1 MEFFNSSFGIELILE
16 DNSLEKEIKK
26 QVVVKPRMKFVTCDH
41 ERDTSR
47 THAELLERSSRY
59 DNSKAGDTS
68 TFLIMTIVHGP
79 SEVTFHPNR
88 PAKLRYFVGN
98 LRELQDEIRVESGG
112 DASITGDAVE
122 KHLREIYEPL
132 ISADGEKWR
141 MFPPFDIIFKNHDEA
156 TDVWL
161 ETRFYHFSQGSIGQ
175 LVTPSV
181 LNNSGCRV
189 YEDKTPKHLKK
200 TD

>member
-1 MEFFNSSFGIELILE
+1 MEFFDSSFGIELILE

-47 THAELLERSSRY
+47 THAELLQRSSRY
-59 DNSKAGDTS
+59 DTSRAGDSS
-68 TFLIMTIVHGP
+68 TFLIMPIVHGP
-79 SEVTFHPNR
+79 SEVAFHPDR

-98 LRELQDEIRVESGG
+98 LRELQDEIRAESGG

-132 ISADGEKWR
+132 ISADG
-141 MFPPFDIIFKNHDEA
+141 
-156 TDVWL
+156 
-161 ETRFYHFSQGSIGQ
+161 
-175 LVTPSV
+175 
-181 LNNSGCRV
+181 
-189 YEDKTPKHLKK
+189 
-200 TD
+200 